1 MTSVRTEHEQ
11 NRNDMLSLFD
21 AHTFRVLGHS
31 DDNRSQLEMF
41 SVKLNFLLILLHY
54 TLLLELLPSERHP
67 NGPGGM
73 YSSMGGDGDDF

>member
-21 AHTFRVLGHS
+21 AHTFRVLSHS

-41 SVKLNFLLILLHY
+41 SCKVELLIDPASLHI
-54 TLLLELLPSERHP
+54 TTRTITIRKAS
-67 NGPGGM
+67 
-73 YSSMGGDGDDF
+73 

>member
-1 MTSVRTEHEQ
+1 MT
-11 NRNDMLSLFD
+11 NRN
-21 AHTFRVLGHS
+21 
-31 DDNRSQLEMF
+31 QLEMF